1 MFQDVH
7 TVRKML
13 RLSSAFALVLLA
25 VVTPPLAAAQDPTPG
40 LVLGQD
46 ADAPCASGRLRVGD
60 LDAINET
67 IDEGVK
73 RATEKAREWQPDA
86 RLYTLRLGCPL
97 FTTGYEWDGTFFSE
111 SAQAFYAT
119 DTGVVEAVNDDP
131 STIPLLD
138 PEGLDMQLVYRTLVR
153 AGFTDHLLLS
163 AAGGVTIR
171 YSSDTHPFGPDSA
184 PREQMYAHVA
194 IEVNG
199 QITDVWVTMSDGT
212 IYRYGR

>member
-1 MFQDVH
+1 
-7 TVRKML
+7 ML
-13 RLSSAFALVLLA
+13 SRVLPFRGILRVSFALALGLLVLVSPLQ
-25 VVTPPLAAAQDPTPG
+25 VVAQEATPG

-46 ADAPCASGRLRVGD
+46 PDAPCATGRLRVGD
-60 LDAINET
+60 LDIVDGT
-67 IDEGVK
+67 IDQGVQQ
-73 RATEKAREWQPDA
+73 ATEEAKAWQPDT
-86 RLYTLRLGCPL
+86 RLYALRLGCPL
-97 FTTGYEWDGTFFSE
+97 LTTGYQWEGTFFSE
-111 SAQAFYAT
+111 SAMAFYAT

-138 PEGLDMQLVYRTLVR
+138 PQGLDMQLVYRTLVR
-153 AGFTDHLLLS
+153 AGFADDLLLS

-171 YSSDTHPFGPDSA
+171 YSTEMHPFGPDSA

-199 QITDVWVTMSDGT
+199 QVTDVWVTMSGGT

>member
-1 MFQDVH
+1 MFPDLQ
-7 TVRKML
+7 TPRKIL
-13 RLSSAFALVLLA
+13 RLSSAFSLGLLLL
-25 VVTPPLAAAQDPTPG
+25 VTPPSTAAQDPTPG

-46 ADAPCASGRLRVGD
+46 AGAPCASGRLRVGD
-60 LDAINET
+60 LGAVDGT
-67 IDEGVK
+67 VDEGVN
-73 RATEKAREWQPDA
+73 RATEKAREWQSDA

-97 FTTGYEWDGTFFSE
+97 FKTGYEWDGTFFSE

-138 PEGLDMQLVYRTLVR
+138 PDGLDMQVVYRTLVR
-153 AGFTDHLLLS
+153 AGFTDDLLLS

-171 YSSDTHPFGPDSA
+171 YSTDTHPFGPDSA

-199 QITDVWVTMSDGT
+199 QVTDVWVTMSDGT